1 MRMKIKRIEK
11 LNKAIER
18 YDQLIDETERK
29 KFIQKVKT
37 VVNIGTSLLLLS
49 CTVITANEVAYANI
63 LSLTKTILLTIA
75 TTLSTGGIYV
85 NTRGIQALNDDIR
98 KYKKIKKVLISGDEK
113 LQRSFLEDEYPGLYD
128 NIVDVYENN
137 KYYNQNSINYNR
149 GVRTSGR

>member
-11 LNKAIER
+11 LNKAIDH
-18 YDQLIDETERK
+18 YDQLIYETERK

-63 LSLTKTILLTIA
+63 LSLTKPILLTIA
-75 TTLSTGGIYV
+75 TTLSAGGLYI
-85 NTRGIQALNDDIR
+85 NAQNIQAFNDDIR

-113 LQRSFLEDEYPGLYD
+113 LQRTFLEDEYPGLYD
-128 NIVDVYENN
+128 NIVEVYEDN

>member
-11 LNKAIER
+11 LNKAIDR

-29 KFIQKVKT
+29 KFFQKVKT

-75 TTLSTGGIYV
+75 TTLSTGGVYV

-113 LQRSFLEDEYPGLYD
+113 LQRTFLEDEYPGLYD

>member
-11 LNKAIER
+11 LNKAIDR
-18 YDQLIDETERK
+18 YDQLIDETERN

-37 VVNIGTSLLLLS
+37 VVSIGTSLLLLS

-75 TTLSTGGIYV
+75 TTLSTGGVYV

>member
-11 LNKAIER
+11 LNKAIDR
-18 YDQLIDETERK
+18 YDQLIDETERN

-37 VVNIGTSLLLLS
+37 VVSIGTSLLLLS

-75 TTLSTGGIYV
+75 TTLSTGGVYV
-85 NTRGIQALNDDIR
+85 NIRGIQALNDDIR

>member
-18 YDQLIDETERK
+18 YDQLIDETERN

-37 VVNIGTSLLLLS
+37 VVSIGTSLLLLS

-75 TTLSTGGIYV
+75 TTLSTGGVYV

>member
-11 LNKAIER
+11 LNKAIDR
-18 YDQLIDETERK
+18 YDQLIDETERN

-37 VVNIGTSLLLLS
+37 VVSIGTSLLLLS
-49 CTVITANEVAYANI
+49 CTVITANEVAFANI

-75 TTLSTGGIYV
+75 TTLSTGGVYV

>member
-1 MRMKIKRIEK
+1 MKIKRIEK

-18 YDQLIDETERK
+18 YDQLIDETERN

-37 VVNIGTSLLLLS
+37 VVSIGTSLLLLS

-75 TTLSTGGIYV
+75 TTLSTGGVYV